1 MIENGQS
8 TGVKFRVNRIIMKFF
23 HVLKINTLHDR
34 AVQLI
39 LQCDCIPFLQ
49 VTLDSLHKT
58 KAGKVASKT
67 ARETGQVDSR
77 QPKNQNIVFFL
88 RLVSWDSSCSKNG
101 DNSSLIDK
109 RGDKDLSFM
118 FSIYIYIIWKL
129 LNQNIF
135 I

>member
-67 ARETGQVDSR
+67 ARETGQVNSR
-77 QPKNQNIVFFL
+77 QPKKQNIVFFSQVGEL
-88 RLVSWDSSCSKNG
+88 GQQLQQKWRQFILNRQ
-101 DNSSLIDK
+101 K
-109 RGDKDLSFM
+109 RRQGP
-118 FSIYIYIIWKL
+118 
-129 LNQNIF
+129 
-135 I
+135 